1 MLLTAARRRIA
12 AWRQP
17 HTAARVARVLW
28 IVWAVIVWHVV
39 FDHVIVVA
47 GRNYIAAA
55 GRAAAVPGGPFANMD
70 DWMRPAITKG
80 LWIATAAGG
89 VVLLA
94 GLAAVS
100 AAFRRARRPADG
112 LAPRKRIAE
121 RVTESRALH
130 GKAHLAQ
137 QEQPR

>member
-1 MLLTAARRRIA
+1 MVLTAARRRVA

-17 HTAARVARVLW
+17 RRAARIARALW
-28 IVWAVIVWHVV
+28 IVWAVIVWNVV

-55 GRAAAVPGGPFANMD
+55 GRAAAVTAGPFANMD
-70 DWMRPAITKG
+70 DWMRPAITRG

-89 VVLLA
+89 VVLVA

-100 AAFRRARRPADG
+100 GALRSARRSPEG
-112 LAPRKRIAE
+112 LPLPKRIAGRPAE
-121 RVTESRALH
+121 NHTLH
-130 GKAHLAQ
+130 AKAHLAPQ
-137 QEQPR
+137 DQPR

>member
-1 MLLTAARRRIA
+1 MLLDAARRRIA

-17 HTAARVARVLW
+17 HTATRLALTLW
-28 IVWAVIVWHVV
+28 IFWAVVVWNVV

-55 GRAAAVPGGPFANMD
+55 GRAAAASGGPFANMD
-70 DWMRPAITKG
+70 DWMRPAITSG

-89 VVLLA
+89 VVLFA

-100 AAFRRARRPADG
+100 AAARHARQQADG

-121 RVTESRALH
+121 RLTTSPALG
-130 GKAHLAQ
+130 GKAQLAQ

>member
-1 MLLTAARRRIA
+1 MLLNAARRRIA

-17 HTAARVARVLW
+17 RTAARFARTLW
-28 IVWAVIVWHVV
+28 IVWAVIVWNVV

-55 GRAAAVPGGPFANMD
+55 GRAAAAPGGRFANMD
-70 DWMRPAITKG
+70 DWMRPAITSG

-100 AAFRRARRPADG
+100 AAARHPRRPTDG
-112 LAPRKRIAE
+112 LAPRTRIAE
-121 RVTESRALH
+121 RLTQSRALR